1 MEEIQ
6 IMLDV
11 MKKMDKSILELVLAE
26 AFYDMCLCEGEEF
39 VQCLE
44 SYISDVLA
52 GKCTEEQNK
61 AFLEVSEPYI
71 MNTIR
76 IYESIPAV
84 TVPAD
89 LKTAVE
95 KTTVAADVLKQNS
108 VSAKKKIQNIK
119 GFNVSPAKL
128 KILMKLMR
136 QLSDKLCLEFLRVHL
151 FLLKKKLIKLV
162 RN

>member
-119 GFNVSPAKL
+119 GFNVSPAKAKNINEIDETAL
-128 KILMKLMR
+128 GQIMFGILESSLVLAK
-136 QLSDKLCLEFLRVHL
+136 E
-151 FLLKKKLIKLV
+151 KLIKLV